1 MTGPDGIFFVRPI
14 VLHAKVSTSNSIAC
28 KNIYRGYY
36 QSLESFVTDPNFAKD
51 MKKCK
56 Y

>member
-1 MTGPDGIFFVRPI
+1 MVTGPDGIFFVRPI
-14 VLHAKVSTSNSIAC
+14 VKRDA
-28 KNIYRGYY
+28 KNIYRSYY